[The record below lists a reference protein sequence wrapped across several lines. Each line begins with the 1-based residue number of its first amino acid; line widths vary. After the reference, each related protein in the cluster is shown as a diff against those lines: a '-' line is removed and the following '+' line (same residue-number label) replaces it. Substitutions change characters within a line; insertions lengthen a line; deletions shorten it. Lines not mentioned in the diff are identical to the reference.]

1 MLNIKAFQ
9 FNMFGV
15 NTYVVW
21 DPVTLD
27 AAIIDP
33 GMINRS
39 EERGVGKE
47 GRSRWPPYH

>member
-33 GMINRS
+33 GMINR
-39 EERGVGKE
+39 
-47 GRSRWPPYH
+47 